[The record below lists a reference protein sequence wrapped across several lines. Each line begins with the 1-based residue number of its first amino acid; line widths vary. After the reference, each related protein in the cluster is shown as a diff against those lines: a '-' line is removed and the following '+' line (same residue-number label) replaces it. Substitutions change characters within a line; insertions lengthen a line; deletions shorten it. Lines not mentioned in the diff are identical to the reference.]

1 MADTRTERE
10 NTAREAISREK
21 SVRQWVPA
29 SMLPDPKP
37 QAGWDFRW
45 VRTSLLGQSDPTN
58 FSGKSREGWE
68 PIRAVDHPEL
78 MMEANKAGN
87 VEIGGLILC
96 KAPKELMAQRTA
108 YYATQAKAQM
118 DTVNNTMMRENDP
131 RMPMFKDHKTEVS
144 RNRFGTGNPSI

>member
-1 MADTRTERE
+1 
-10 NTAREAISREK
+10 
-21 SVRQWVPA
+21 
-29 SMLPDPKP
+29 MLPDPKP

-68 PIRAVDHPEL
+68 PVRAVDHPEL

-144 RNRFGTGNPSI
+144 RNRFGTGNSST